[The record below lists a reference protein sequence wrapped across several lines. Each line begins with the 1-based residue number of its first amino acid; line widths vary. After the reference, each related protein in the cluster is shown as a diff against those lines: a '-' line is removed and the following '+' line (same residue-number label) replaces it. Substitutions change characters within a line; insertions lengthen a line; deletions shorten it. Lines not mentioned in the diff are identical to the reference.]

1 MKKQM
6 SVYSYEKKQWV
17 STDNFGSGYRKVDY
31 IPLSV
36 KEFEKFQKEAR
47 KGLEKWSFVLES
59 GFISTLDIIRC
70 LCQSPDLRNTWDSVL
85 RSNRLYVDQK
95 LKNSGYYSYKDR
107 NVYKDGSVFWKID
120 EIEHCFPD
128 IRSQIMAF
136 LDKYTPKDE
145 YWNGEVISLW
155 YGYSGERFF
164 VEEVRKK
171 KAEQDKRMHELEKAA
186 EIDVD
191 ALMDEIFERAKTSGG
206 RIGSILDEMVANN
219 DIPRKGFGGKRE

>member
-31 IPLSV
+31 VLLSV
-36 KEFEKFQKEAR
+36 KEFEKFQKEAQ
-47 KGLEKWSFVLES
+47 KGFEKWSFILES

-70 LCQSPDLRNTWDSVL
+70 LCQNPDLRNTWDSVL
-85 RSNRLYVDQK
+85 RNNRLYVDQK

-107 NVYKDGSVFWKID
+107 SVYKDGSVFWKID

-128 IRSQIMAF
+128 ICSQIRAF
-136 LDKYTPKDE
+136 IDKYTPKEE
-145 YWNGEVISLW
+145 YWNGEVISLY
-155 YGYSGERFF
+155 YGYSRERIF

-171 KAEQDKRMHELEKAA
+171 KAEEDKRMRELEEAA

-191 ALMDEIFERAKTSGG
+191 ALMDEIFERAKTRGG
-206 RIGSILDEMVANN
+206 HIGSVLDEMIANN
-219 DIPRKGFGGKRE
+219 DIPRIGFGGKRE